1 MPRGEKFDFFLSR
14 RGSVGAI
21 AREVADVLIERGY
34 KVVVQD
40 YDFPFGSDFI
50 EAMHETLKN
59 ARDLVVLFTSDY
71 ESSPYTRKEFT
82 SFEANRLLST
92 EERRLIILR
101 CEEVAPLGLFAG
113 NIYQDLVGIDDSEER
128 RRRIIAAAE
137 GQSQALKP
145 PPRPFVGAPPRIAN
159 FTGREAE
166 LYRLDS
172 ILLGGDKPA
181 AITQATIGRAA
192 VAGMGGIGKTSLAVE
207 YAHRYRH
214 FYAGVWWCPSE
225 SRIGLLNALATLSVE
240 LGAVAADEPDLE
252 KAARAGLRRL
262 AEQRA
267 TWLLIYD
274 NVTSPDQI
282 AELLPTANAKVLLTS
297 RFPDWA
303 GWAEEVA
310 LDVLQPAEAIAFLEH
325 RAGRQ
330 DQPGAATLAEAL
342 GRLPLALDHAAA
354 YCRRIQMAFA
364 DYGAKA
370 AGLIT
375 STPRGAAY
383 PRSVAATFDLAIDAA
398 AQACPAAE
406 TLIAYLAECG
416 PERIPMS
423 LVEGAL
429 DDETERAMALLA
441 LTEVSL
447 VKADSFDDGTSAISV
462 HRLVQAVA
470 QARATANGTVFNAA
484 ARLISRLA
492 AIYPADG
499 YTNSTSWPVCAQ
511 LTPHV
516 TKRLAESAD
525 NTRWAAV
532 LLNSAGLYSHARTDY
547 RQAEMLFRAAVSIN
561 EMADGPEHTETA
573 TSLSNLAHLL
583 QVTGDLATAGVLNE
597 RALAIHEKTL
607 GPDHPGT
614 AVSLNNLAYLR
625 MVQGDIAAAEVLNK
639 RALAIREKALG
650 PDHADTAESLDNLAH
665 VFLRR
670 GDLSQAEP
678 LLERAL
684 AIYEKTLGPDHANTA
699 RIVNNLAGV
708 FLGKRNLGRAKAL
721 LERALDTNERQR
733 GPDHPDTAVSLNNLG
748 YLLLRNQGDF
758 SAARLIFEHALA
770 IFERK
775 LGPDHYELIPGLIG
789 LATITDAEGNF
800 AKARALLERAL
811 VIAEN
816 LGPENTRTATCLS
829 NLAGFL
835 QSHGDLAGAQPRFER
850 AIAIR
855 EKTLGSGDP
864 TTNRDRCELARLL
877 LAMGHPEQ
885 ALALSETALAAQDKA
900 LGPNNPWTKDSARV
914 TAKALDALGRGED
927 AAALRAHY
935 ALGTEV

>member
-1 MPRGEKFDFFLSR
+1 MPTRKKFDFFLSR
-14 RGSVGAI
+14 RGSVAAI

-40 YDFPFGSDFI
+40 YDFPLGSSFV

-101 CEEVAPLGLFAG
+101 CEEVVPLGLFAG
-113 NIYQDLVGIDDSEER
+113 NIYQDLFGIDDPEER

-137 GQSQALKP
+137 GQSQALRP

-181 AITQATIGRAA
+181 AITQATISRAA
-192 VAGMGGIGKTSLAVE
+192 VAGMGGVGKTSLAVE

-214 FYAGVWWCPSE
+214 FYAGVWWCPCE
-225 SRIGLLNALATLSVE
+225 SRIDLLNALASLSVE
-240 LGAVAADEPDLE
+240 LGVDRADEPDLK
-252 KAARAGLRRL
+252 KAAEAGLRRL
-262 AEQRA
+262 AEPRA

-297 RFPDWA
+297 RFSDWA

-310 LDVLQPAEAIAFLEH
+310 LDVLQPAEAVAFLER

-330 DQPGAATLAEAL
+330 DEPGAAALAAAL

-364 DYGAKA
+364 DYAAKA
-370 AGLIT
+370 AGLMT
-375 STPRGAAY
+375 SKPRGAAY
-383 PRSVAATFDLAIDAA
+383 PHSVAATFNLAIDAA
-398 AQACPAAE
+398 AQASPAAE
-406 TLIAYLAECG
+406 TLMAYLAECG

-447 VKADSFDDGTSAISV
+447 VKADPFDDGTSAISV

-470 QARATANGTVFNAA
+470 RARATANGTEANAA

-492 AIYPADG
+492 AIYPPDG

-516 TKRLAESAD
+516 TRRLAESAD
-525 NTRWAAV
+525 NTRLAAV
-532 LLNSAGLYSHARTDY
+532 LLNSAGLYSHARPDY
-547 RQAEMLFRAAVSIN
+547 SQAEALLRAALSIN

-573 TSLSNLAHLL
+573 SSLSNLAHLL
-583 QVTGDLATAGVLNE
+583 QVKGDLADAEKLNK
-597 RALAIHEKTL
+597 RALAIREKTL
-607 GPDHPGT
+607 GPDHPVT

-625 MVQGDIAAAEVLNK
+625 MVQGDLADAEELNK
-639 RALAIREKALG
+639 RALVIREKTLG
-650 PDHADTAESLDNLAH
+650 PDHLDTAESLDNQAH
-665 VFLRR
+665 LFLRR
-670 GDLSQAEP
+670 DDPSQAEP

-684 AIYEKTLGPDHANTA
+684 AIYEKILGPDDANTA
-699 RIVNNLAGV
+699 RVVANLAPV
-708 FLGKRNLGRAKAL
+708 FRRKGDLVRAKEFA
-721 LERALDTNERQR
+721 ERALDIIERQH
-733 GPDHPDTAVSLNNLG
+733 GPEHPYTATSLSNLACI
-748 YLLLRNQGDF
+748 LRDQGDF
-758 SAARLIFEHALA
+758 STARPIFKRALA
-770 IFERK
+770 ILEGK
-775 LGPDHYELIPGLIG
+775 YGPDHYELIPVLVGLSNIS
-789 LATITDAEGNF
+789 DADGNF
-800 AKARALLERAL
+800 AKAWELLERAL
-811 VIAEN
+811 AISEK
-816 LGPENTRTATCLS
+816 LGPENSTTATCLS

-835 QSHGDLAGAQPRFER
+835 QSHNDLAGAQPRFER

-855 EKTLGSGDP
+855 ERTLGSGDP
-864 TTNRDRCELARLL
+864 VTNRDRCCLAYVL
-877 LAMGHPEQ
+877 LATGHPRQ
-885 ALALSETALAAQDKA
+885 ALALSEIALAEHDKA
-900 LGPNNPWTKDSARV
+900 LGLNNPWTRASARV
-914 TAKALDALGRGED
+914 NAKALDALGRGED

-935 ALGTEV
+935 ALGPEV

>member
-1 MPRGEKFDFFLSR
+1 MPTGEKFDFFLSR
-14 RGSVGAI
+14 RGSVA
-21 AREVADVLIERGY
+21 ATACEVAGVLIERGY

-40 YDFPFGSDFI
+40 YDFPLGSDFV

-59 ARDLVVLFTSDY
+59 ARDLVVLFTRDY

-92 EERRLIILR
+92 EDRRLIILR

-113 NIYQDLVGIDDSEER
+113 SIYQDLVGIGDPEER

-137 GQSQALKP
+137 RQSQALKP

-172 ILLGGDKPA
+172 ILMGGDKPA

-192 VAGMGGIGKTSLAVE
+192 VAGMGGVGKTSLAVE
-207 YAHRYRH
+207 YAHRYRQ

-225 SRIGLLNALATLSVE
+225 SRIGLLTALASLSAE
-240 LGAVAADEPDLE
+240 LGAVEADEPDLE
-252 KAARAGLRRL
+252 KAAKAGLRRL
-262 AEQRA
+262 AERRA

-310 LDVLQPAEAIAFLEH
+310 LDMLQPPAAVTFLER

-330 DQPGAATLAEAL
+330 DARGAATLAEAL

-354 YCRRIQMAFA
+354 YCRRTQMAFA
-364 DYGAKA
+364 DYAAKVA
-370 AGLIT
+370 DLIT
-375 STPRGAAY
+375 STLRGAAY

-398 AQACPAAE
+398 AQACPAAK

-429 DDETERAMALLA
+429 DDETERAIALLA

-447 VKADSFDDGTSAISV
+447 VKADPFEDGTPAISV

-470 QARATANGTVFNAA
+470 QARATANGTEADAA

-492 AIYPADG
+492 AIYPPDG

-516 TKRLAESAD
+516 TRRVAEAADNKRL
-525 NTRWAAV
+525 AAV
-532 LLNSAGLYSHARTDY
+532 LLNSAGMYSHARTDY
-547 RQAEMLFRAAVSIN
+547 RRAETLFRAALSIN
-561 EMADGPEHTETA
+561 EMADGPEYTETA
-573 TSLSNLAHLL
+573 SSLSNLAHLL
-583 QVTGDLATAGVLNE
+583 QVTNDLAAAEVLNE
-597 RALAIHEKTL
+597 RALAIREKTL
-607 GPDHPGT
+607 GPDHPDT

-625 MVQGDIAAAEVLNK
+625 MVQGDIAAAEGLNK
-639 RALAIREKALG
+639 RALALRVKTLG
-650 PDHADTAESLDNLAH
+650 PDHLDTAESLDNLAH
-665 VFLRR
+665 LYLRR
-670 GDLSQAEP
+670 DDPSQAEP

-684 AIYEKTLGPDHANTA
+684 AIYEKTLGPDHAKTA
-699 RIVNNLAGV
+699 LIVNNLAGV
-708 FLGKRNLGRAKAL
+708 FKQKGDLVRAKAF
-721 LERALDTNERQR
+721 LERALDIIKRQH
-733 GPDHPDTAVSLNNLG
+733 GPGHPYTAGILNNLA
-748 YLLLRNQGDF
+748 YLLNDQRDF
-758 SAARLIFEHALA
+758 SAARPIFERALA

-775 LGPDHYELIPGLIG
+775 LGPDHYELISGLIG
-789 LATITDAEGNF
+789 LSNISDAEGNF
-800 AKARALLERAL
+800 AEARALLERAL
-811 VIAEN
+811 AIAQN
-816 LGPENTRTATCLS
+816 LGPENIRTATCLS

-835 QSHGDLAGAQPRFER
+835 QSHGDFAGAQPRFEG

-855 EKTLGSGDP
+855 EKTLGSDDP
-864 TTNRDRCELARLL
+864 TTNRDRCALACGL
-877 LAMGHPEQ
+877 LAMGHPAQ
-885 ALALSETALAAQDKA
+885 ALALSETALASHDKA

-914 TAKALDALGRGED
+914 NAAALETLGRGED
-927 AAALRAHY
+927 AASLRAHY
-935 ALGTEV
+935 GL

>member
-1 MPRGEKFDFFLSR
+1 MPTGEKFDFFLSR
-14 RGSVGAI
+14 RGSVGAM
-21 AREVADVLIERGY
+21 AREVADVLIEHGY

-40 YDFPFGSDFI
+40 YDFPLGSDFV
-50 EAMHETLKN
+50 EAIHENLKN

-92 EERRLIILR
+92 EERRMIILR
-101 CEEVAPLGLFAG
+101 CEEVAPLGLLAG
-113 NIYQDLVGIDDSEER
+113 KIYQDLFGIDDPEER

-137 GQSQALKP
+137 GQSQALKR
-145 PPRPFVGAPPRIAN
+145 PPRPFVGVPPRIAN

-172 ILLGGDKPA
+172 ILLEGDKPA
-181 AITQATIGRAA
+181 AITQATISRAA
-192 VAGMGGIGKTSLAVE
+192 VAGMGGVGKTSLAVE

-225 SRIGLLNALATLSVE
+225 SRIGLLTALASLSVE

-252 KAARAGLRRL
+252 KAAKAGLRRL
-262 AEQRA
+262 TEQRA

-297 RFPDWA
+297 RFPDWT

-310 LDVLQPAEAIAFLEH
+310 LDVLQPAEAVAFLDR

-330 DQPGAATLAEAL
+330 DAPGAATLAEAL

-354 YCRRIQMAFA
+354 YCRRMQMAFA
-364 DYGAKA
+364 DYAARA

-375 STPRGAAY
+375 SPPRGAAY

-423 LVEGAL
+423 LVAGAL
-429 DDETERAMALLA
+429 DDETERALALLA

-447 VKADSFDDGTSAISV
+447 VKADPFEDGASAISV

-470 QARATANGTVFNAA
+470 QARAAANGTEANAA

-492 AIYPADG
+492 AIYPPDG

-516 TKRLAESAD
+516 TTRLADAAA
-525 NTRWAAV
+525 NMRLAAV
-532 LLNSAGLYSHARTDY
+532 LLNRAGMYSHARTDY
-547 RQAEMLFRAAVSIN
+547 RRAETLFRAALAIN

-573 TSLSNLAHLL
+573 SSLGNLAHLL
-583 QVTGDLATAGVLNE
+583 QVTGDLVAAGELNE
-597 RALAIHEKTL
+597 RALAIREKTL
-607 GPDHPGT
+607 GPDHPVT

-625 MVQGDIAAAEVLNK
+625 MVQGDLAAAKVFSE
-639 RALAIREKALG
+639 RALAIREKTLG
-650 PDHADTAESLDNLAH
+650 PDHLDTAESLDNLAH

-670 GDLSQAEP
+670 DDQSQAEP

-684 AIYEKTLGPDHANTA
+684 TIYEHTLGPDDANTV
-699 RIVNNLAGV
+699 RVVNNLAGV
-708 FLGKRNLGRAKAL
+708 FWRKRDLVRAKAF
-721 LERALDTNERQR
+721 LERALDITERQL
-733 GPDHPDTAVSLNNLG
+733 GPDHPNTAGILNNLA
-748 YLLLRNQGDF
+748 YLLKDQRNF
-758 SAARLIFEHALA
+758 STARPIFERGLA

-775 LGPDHYELIPGLIG
+775 LGPDHYELIPGLVG
-789 LATITDAEGNF
+789 LSNIADAEGDF
-800 AKARALLERAL
+800 ANARALLERAL
-811 VIAEN
+811 AISEK
-816 LGPENTRTATCLS
+816 LGPENSTTATCLS

-835 QSHGDLAGAQPRFER
+835 QSHDELAGAQPRFER

-864 TTNRDRCELARLL
+864 TTNRDRCCLAYVLFGYGAIRASL
-877 LAMGHPEQ
+877 G
-885 ALALSETALAAQDKA
+885 AQRNGA
-900 LGPNNPWTKDSARV
+900 GGS
-914 TAKALDALGRGED
+914 
-927 AAALRAHY
+927 
-935 ALGTEV
+935 

>member
-1 MPRGEKFDFFLSR
+1 MPTGEKFDFFLSR
-14 RGSVGAI
+14 RGSVSAI
-21 AREVADVLIERGY
+21 SREVADVLIERGY
-34 KVVVQD
+34 KVVIQD
-40 YDFPFGSDFI
+40 YDFPLGSSFV

-82 SFEANRLLST
+82 SFEANRLLSAET
-92 EERRLIILR
+92 RRLIILR
-101 CEEVAPLGLFAG
+101 CQEVAPFGLLAG
-113 NIYQDLVGIDDSEER
+113 NIYQDLFGIDDPEER

-137 GQSQALKP
+137 GQSQVQKP

-181 AITQATIGRAA
+181 AITQATINRAA
-192 VAGMGGIGKTSLAVE
+192 VAGMGGVGKTSLAVE

-225 SRIGLLNALATLSVE
+225 SRIGLLTALASLSVE
-240 LGAVAADEPDLE
+240 LGAVAADEPDLA
-252 KAARAGLRRL
+252 KAAKAGLRRL

-274 NVTSPDQI
+274 NVTSPDHI

-310 LDVLQPAEAIAFLEH
+310 LDVLPPAEAIAFLER

-330 DQPGAATLAEAL
+330 DASGAASLAEAL
-342 GRLPLALDHAAA
+342 DRLPLALDHAAA
-354 YCRRIQMAFA
+354 YCRRIQMGFA
-364 DYGAKA
+364 DYAAKA

-375 STPRGAAY
+375 SAPRAAAY
-383 PRSVAATFDLAIDAA
+383 PRSVAATFNLAIDAA

-429 DDETERAMALLA
+429 EDEPERAMALLA

-447 VKADSFDDGTSAISV
+447 VKADPFDDGTSAISV
-462 HRLVQAVA
+462 HRLVQTVA
-470 QARATANGTVFNAA
+470 QARATANGTEANAA
-484 ARLISRLA
+484 AHLISRLA
-492 AIYPADG
+492 AIYPPDG

-516 TKRLAESAD
+516 TRRLSEAAD
-525 NTRWAAV
+525 NTRLAAV
-532 LLNSAGLYSHARTDY
+532 LLNRAGLYSHARTDY
-547 RQAEMLFRAAVSIN
+547 PRAEMLLRAALSIN

-573 TSLSNLAHLL
+573 VSLSNLAHLL
-583 QVTGDLATAGVLNE
+583 QVTGNLADAEELNK
-597 RALAIHEKTL
+597 RALAIRQNTL
-607 GPDHPGT
+607 GPDNPVT
-614 AVSLNNLAYLR
+614 AMSLNNLAYLR
-625 MVQGDIAAAEVLNK
+625 MVQGNLADAEELNK
-639 RALAIREKALG
+639 RALAIRQNTLG
-650 PDHADTAESLDNLAH
+650 PDHLDTAESLDNLAH
-665 VFLRR
+665 LFLRR
-670 GDLSQAEP
+670 EDVSQAEP

-684 AIYEKTLGPDHANTA
+684 AIYEKTLGPDHASTA
-699 RIVNNLAGV
+699 RIVAHLAAIFRRRRDLV
-708 FLGKRNLGRAKAL
+708 RAK
-721 LERALDTNERQR
+721 EFVKRALDIIERQH
-733 GPDHPDTAVSLNNLG
+733 GPDHPYTAVSLNNLANI
-748 YLLLRNQGDF
+748 LTDQGDLS
-758 SAARLIFEHALA
+758 SARPLFKRALA
-770 IFERK
+770 ILEDKFF
-775 LGPDHYELIPGLIG
+775 PDHYDLIPGLIG
-789 LATITDAEGNF
+789 LARISDAEGNF
-800 AKARALLERAL
+800 AKAQELLERAL
-811 VIAEN
+811 AISEK
-816 LGPENTRTATCLS
+816 LGPENSTTATCLS

-835 QSHGDLAGAQPRFER
+835 RSHGDLAGARPRFER
-850 AIAIR
+850 AIATR
-855 EKTLGSGDP
+855 EKTLPSGHPD
-864 TTNRDRCELARLL
+864 TNRDRCDLARVL
-877 LAMGHPEQ
+877 LAMGHPAQ
-885 ALALSETALAAQDKA
+885 ALALSETALASHDKA

-914 TAKALDALGRGED
+914 NAEALDALGRGED
-927 AAALRAHY
+927 AAALRTHY
-935 ALGTEV
+935 ALGPEV

>member
-1 MPRGEKFDFFLSR
+1 MPRGKKFDFFLSR
-14 RGSVGAI
+14 RGSVAAI

-40 YDFPFGSDFI
+40 YDFPLASDFV

-101 CEEVAPLGLFAG
+101 CEEVVPLGLFAG
-113 NIYQDLVGIDDSEER
+113 NIYQDLFGIDDPVER

-137 GQSQALKP
+137 GQSQALQR
-145 PPRPFVGAPPRIAN
+145 PPRPFVGVPPRIAN

-166 LYRLDS
+166 LYHLDS
-172 ILLGGDKPA
+172 ILMGGDKPA
-181 AITQATIGRAA
+181 AITQATISRAA
-192 VAGMGGIGKTSLAVE
+192 VAGMGGVGKTSLAIE
-207 YAHRYRH
+207 YAYRYRD

-225 SRIGLLNALATLSVE
+225 SRIGLLTALTSLSVE

-252 KAARAGLRRL
+252 KAAKAGLRRL

-282 AELLPTANAKVLLTS
+282 TELLPTANAKVLLTS

-303 GWAEEVA
+303 GWAKEVA
-310 LDVLQPAEAIAFLEH
+310 LDVLQPSEAVAFLER

-330 DQPGAATLAEAL
+330 DEPGAATLAEAL

-364 DYGAKA
+364 DYAAKA

-383 PRSVAATFDLAIDAA
+383 PRSVAATFDLAINAA
-398 AQACPAAE
+398 AQGCPAAE

-423 LVEGAL
+423 LVKGAL

-447 VKADSFDDGTSAISV
+447 VKADPFDDGTSAISV

-470 QARATANGTVFNAA
+470 QTRGTANGTEANAA

-492 AIYPADG
+492 VIYPPDG
-499 YTNSTSWPVCAQ
+499 YTNSTSWPICAQ

-516 TKRLAESAD
+516 TRRLAEAAG
-525 NTRWAAV
+525 NTRLAAV
-532 LLNSAGLYSHARTDY
+532 LLNRAGIYSHARTDY
-547 RQAEMLFRAAVSIN
+547 RRAETLFRAALSIN
-561 EMADGPEHTETA
+561 EMADGPEHIETA
-573 TSLSNLAHLL
+573 SSLSNLAHLL
-583 QVTGDLATAGVLNE
+583 QVTGDLVAAGVLNE
-597 RALAIHEKTL
+597 RALAIRVKTL
-607 GPDHPGT
+607 GPDHPDT
-614 AVSLNNLAYLR
+614 AASLNNLAYLR
-625 MVQGDIAAAEVLNK
+625 MVQGDLAAARELNE
-639 RALAIREKALG
+639 RALAIRVKTLG
-650 PDHADTAESLDNLAH
+650 PDHLDTAESLDNLAH

-670 GDLSQAEP
+670 GDPSQAEP
-678 LLERAL
+678 LLKRAL
-684 AIYEKTLGPDHANTA
+684 AILEKALGPDHAHTA
-699 RIVNNLAGV
+699 RTVHNLAGA
-708 FLGKRNLGRAKAL
+708 FKGKGDLVRARAF
-721 LERALDTNERQR
+721 LERALDITIRQR
-733 GPDHPDTAVSLNNLG
+733 GPDHPDTAKGLNNLA
-748 YLLLRNQGDF
+748 YILREQRDF
-758 SAARLIFEHALA
+758 SAARSIFKRALA
-770 IFERK
+770 IFKDK

-789 LATITDAEGNF
+789 LATISDEEGNF

-811 VIAEN
+811 AIAEN
-816 LGPENTRTATCLS
+816 LGPENTSTATCLS

-864 TTNRDRCELARLL
+864 TTNRDRCELARAL
-877 LAMGHPEQ
+877 LAMGHPAQ
-885 ALALSETALAAQDKA
+885 ALALSETALAAHDKA

-914 TAKALDALGRGED
+914 NAKALDALGRGED

-935 ALGTEV
+935 ALGPEV

>member
-1 MPRGEKFDFFLSR
+1 VKNFDFFLSR
-14 RGSVGAI
+14 RGSVGAM

-40 YDFPFGSDFI
+40 YDFPLGSDFV
-50 EAMHETLKN
+50 EGMHETLKN

-101 CEEVAPLGLFAG
+101 CEEVTPLGLFAG
-113 NIYQDLVGIDDSEER
+113 NIYQDLFGIDDPEER

-137 GQSQALKP
+137 GQSQALKR

-172 ILLGGDKPA
+172 TLLGGDKPA
-181 AITQATIGRAA
+181 AITQATISRAA

-214 FYAGVWWCPSE
+214 FYAGVWWCPTE
-225 SRIGLLNALATLSVE
+225 SRIGLVTALASLSVE

-252 KAARAGLRRL
+252 KAAKAGLRRL

-310 LDVLQPAEAIAFLEH
+310 LDVLQPAEAIAFLER

-330 DQPGAATLAEAL
+330 DASGAATLAEAL

-354 YCRRIQMAFA
+354 YCRRTQMAFA
-364 DYGAKA
+364 DYAAKA

-375 STPRGAAY
+375 STPRGVAY
-383 PRSVAATFDLAIDAA
+383 PRSVAVTFDLAIDAA

-406 TLIAYLAECG
+406 TLIAYLAECE

-429 DDETERAMALLA
+429 DDETERAIALLA

-447 VKADSFDDGTSAISV
+447 VKADPFDDGTPAISL

-470 QARATANGTVFNAA
+470 QARATANGTEAEAA

-492 AIYPADG
+492 AIYPPDG

-516 TKRLAESAD
+516 TRRLAKCAE
-525 NTRWAAV
+525 NTRLAAV
-532 LLNSAGLYSHARTDY
+532 LLNRAGMYSHARTDY
-547 RQAEMLFRAAVSIN
+547 RRAEMLFRAALSIN

-573 TSLSNLAHLL
+573 SSLSNLAHLL
-583 QVTGDLATAGVLNE
+583 QVTGDLAAARVLNE
-597 RALAIHEKTL
+597 RALAIYEKTL

-614 AVSLNNLAYLR
+614 AASLNNLAYLR
-625 MVQGDIAAAEVLNK
+625 MVQGDLAAARVLNE
-639 RALAIREKALG
+639 RALAIREKTLG
-650 PDHADTAESLDNLAH
+650 PDHLDTAESLDNLAH

-670 GDLSQAEP
+670 EDLSQAEP

-699 RIVNNLAGV
+699 LILNKLAGV
-708 FLGKRNLGRAKAL
+708 FKGKRDLVRAKAFM
-721 LERALDTNERQR
+721 ERTLDIIERQH
-733 GPDHPDTAVSLNNLG
+733 GLDHPYAAASLNNLA
-748 YLLLRNQGDF
+748 YLLMDCGNF
-758 SAARLIFEHALA
+758 SAARPIFERSLA
-770 IFERK
+770 IFDGK

-789 LATITDAEGNF
+789 LSHISDAEGNF

-811 VIAEN
+811 AISEK
-816 LGPENTRTATCLS
+816 LGPPNSRTATCLS
-829 NLAGFL
+829 NLAGLL
-835 QSHGDLAGAQPRFER
+835 QSHNDLAGAQPRFER

-855 EKTLGSGDP
+855 EKTLGSGDRV
-864 TTNRDRCELARLL
+864 TNRDRCQLARVL
-877 LAMGHPEQ
+877 LAMGHPAQ
-885 ALALSETALAAQDKA
+885 ALALSDTALAGHDKA
-900 LGPNNPWTKDSARV
+900 LGPNDPWTKDSARV
-914 TAKALDALGRGED
+914 TVEALDALGRGED
-927 AAALRAHY
+927 ADALRAHY
-935 ALGTEV
+935 ALRTEV

>member
-1 MPRGEKFDFFLSR
+1 MPTGEKFDFFLSR
-14 RGSVGAI
+14 RGSVA
-21 AREVADVLIERGY
+21 ATACEVAGVLIERGY

-40 YDFPFGSDFI
+40 YDFPLGSDFV

-59 ARDLVVLFTSDY
+59 ARDLVVLFTRDY

-92 EERRLIILR
+92 EDRRLIILR
-101 CEEVAPLGLFAG
+101 CEDVAPLGLFAG
-113 NIYQDLVGIDDSEER
+113 NIYQDLVGIGDPEER

-181 AITQATIGRAA
+181 AITQATISRAA
-192 VAGMGGIGKTSLAVE
+192 VAGMGGVGKTSLAVE
-207 YAHRYRH
+207 YAHRYRE

-225 SRIGLLNALATLSVE
+225 SRIGLLTALASLSAE
-240 LGAVAADEPDLE
+240 LGAVEANEPDLE
-252 KAARAGLRRL
+252 KAAKAGLRRL

-282 AELLPTANAKVLLTS
+282 GELLPTANAKVLLTS

-310 LDVLQPAEAIAFLEH
+310 LDVLQPVEAIALLER

-330 DQPGAATLAEAL
+330 DPPGAAILAEAL

-364 DYGAKA
+364 DYAAKA

-383 PRSVAATFDLAIDAA
+383 PRSVAATFELAIDAA
-398 AQACPAAE
+398 AQTCPAAE
-406 TLIAYLAECG
+406 TLIAYLVECG

-429 DDETERAMALLA
+429 ADETERAVALLA

-447 VKADSFDDGTSAISV
+447 VKADPFDDGTFAISV

-470 QARATANGTVFNAA
+470 QARATANGTEADAA

-492 AIYPADG
+492 VIYPPDG
-499 YTNSTSWPVCAQ
+499 YTNSASWPVCAQ

-516 TKRLAESAD
+516 TRRVAEAADNKRL
-525 NTRWAAV
+525 AAV
-532 LLNSAGLYSHARTDY
+532 LLNRAGMYSHARTDY
-547 RQAEMLFRAAVSIN
+547 RRAETLFRAALSIN
-561 EMADGPEHTETA
+561 EMADGPGHTETA
-573 TSLSNLAHLL
+573 SSLSNLAHLL
-583 QVTGDLATAGVLNE
+583 QVKNDLPAAEVLNE
-597 RALAIHEKTL
+597 RALAIREKTL
-607 GPDHPGT
+607 GPDHPDT
-614 AVSLNNLAYLR
+614 AASLNNLAYLR
-625 MVQGDIAAAEVLNK
+625 MVQGDLAAAEVLNK
-639 RALAIREKALG
+639 RALAIREKTLG
-650 PDHADTAESLDNLAH
+650 PDHLDTAESLDNLAH
-665 VFLRR
+665 LFLQR
-670 GDLSQAEP
+670 DDVSQAEP

-684 AIYEKTLGPDHANTA
+684 AISEKTLGPDHAKTA
-699 RIVNNLAGV
+699 LMLNNLAGV
-708 FLGKRNLGRAKAL
+708 FWRKGDLVRAKAFV
-721 LERALDTNERQR
+721 ERALGIIERQH
-733 GPDHPDTAVSLNNLG
+733 GPEHPYTAGNLANLA
-748 YLLLRNQGDF
+748 YLLKDQGDF
-758 SAARLIFEHALA
+758 SAARPIFEGALA
-770 IFERK
+770 IFEDK

-789 LATITDAEGNF
+789 LANIADAEGNF
-800 AKARALLERAL
+800 EKARTLLERAL
-811 VIAEN
+811 AIAEN
-816 LGPENTRTATCLS
+816 LGPENARTATCLS

-855 EKTLGSGDP
+855 EKTLGSDDP
-864 TTNRDRCELARLL
+864 VTNRDRCALACGL
-877 LAMGHPEQ
+877 LAMGHPAQ
-885 ALALSETALAAQDKA
+885 ALALSETALASYEKA
-900 LGPNNPWTKDSARV
+900 LGPNNPWTKDSAREN
-914 TAKALDALGRGED
+914 AAALDTLGRGED

-935 ALGTEV
+935 GL

>member
-14 RGSVGAI
+14 RGSVAAM

-40 YDFPFGSDFI
+40 YDFPLGSDFV
-50 EAMHETLKN
+50 EVMHETLKN
-59 ARDLVVLFTSDY
+59 ARDLVVLFTGDY

-82 SFEANRLLST
+82 SFEANRMLST
-92 EERRLIILR
+92 EERRLVILR
-101 CEEVAPLGLFAG
+101 CEDVAPLGLLAG
-113 NIYQDLVGIDDSEER
+113 NIYQDLFGIDDPQER

-137 GQSQALKP
+137 GQSQALQR
-145 PPRPFVGAPPRIAN
+145 PPRPFVSVPPRIAN

-166 LYRLDS
+166 LYHLDS
-172 ILLGGDKPA
+172 ILMGGDKPA
-181 AITQATIGRAA
+181 AITQATISRAA
-192 VAGMGGIGKTSLAVE
+192 VAGMGGVGKTSLAVE

-225 SRIGLLNALATLSVE
+225 SRITLLTALASLSVE

-252 KAARAGLRRL
+252 KAAKAGLRRL

-297 RFPDWA
+297 RFSDWA

-310 LDVLQPAEAIAFLEH
+310 LDVLQPAEAVAFLE
-325 RAGRQ
+325 RRTGRQ
-330 DQPGAATLAEAL
+330 DAPGAATLAEAL
-342 GRLPLALDHAAA
+342 GRLPLALDHASA

-364 DYGAKA
+364 DYAAKA
-370 AGLIT
+370 AALIT

-383 PRSVAATFDLAIDAA
+383 PCSVAATFDLAIDAA

-406 TLIAYLAECG
+406 RLIAYLAECG

-447 VKADSFDDGTSAISV
+447 VKADPFDDGAYAISV

-470 QARATANGTVFNAA
+470 QARATAKNGTEANAA

-492 AIYPADG
+492 AIYPPDG
-499 YTNSTSWPVCAQ
+499 YTSSTSWPVCAQ

-516 TKRLAESAD
+516 TRRLAEAAD
-525 NTRWAAV
+525 NTRLAAV
-532 LLNSAGLYSHARTDY
+532 VLNRAGLYSHARTDY
-547 RQAEMLFRAAVSIN
+547 RRAETLFRAALSIN
-561 EMADGPEHTETA
+561 EMTDGSEHTKTA
-573 TSLSNLAHLL
+573 SSLSNLAHLL
-583 QVTGDLATAGVLNE
+583 QVTGDLAAAEELSK
-597 RALAIHEKTL
+597 RALAIYEKTL

-614 AVSLNNLAYLR
+614 AMSVNNLAYLR
-625 MVQGDIAAAEVLNK
+625 MVQGNLADAEELNK
-639 RALAIREKALG
+639 RALAIRVKTLG
-650 PDHADTAESLDNLAH
+650 PDHLDTAESLDNLAH

-670 GDLSQAEP
+670 DDPSQAEP

-684 AIYEKTLGPDHANTA
+684 AIYEKTLGPDHAKTA
-699 RIVNNLAGV
+699 AIVNNLSGV
-708 FLGKRNLGRAKAL
+708 FTRKGDLIRAKAL
-721 LERALDTNERQR
+721 LERALEITKRQN
-733 GPDHPDTAVSLNNLG
+733 GLDHPNTAEILSNLG
-748 YLLLRNQGDF
+748 YLLLRAQGDF
-758 SAARLIFEHALA
+758 SAARPIFERALA
-770 IFERK
+770 IFEGK

-811 VIAEN
+811 AIAEN
-816 LGPENTRTATCLS
+816 LGSENTRTATCLS

-835 QSHGDLAGAQPRFER
+835 KSHDDLAGAQPHFER

-855 EKTLGSGDP
+855 EKALGCGDSV
-864 TTNRDRCELARLL
+864 TNRDRCSLARVL
-877 LAMGHPEQ
+877 LAMGNPVQ
-885 ALALSETALAAQDKA
+885 ALGLSKTALAAHDRA

-914 TAKALDALGRGED
+914 NAAALDALGRGED
-927 AAALRAHY
+927 AAALRVRY
-935 ALGTEV
+935 AL